1 MKNQNKFISVRQNT
15 FREWTLKVELK
26 EGNDIENIS
35 PNEILHVN
43 YFVKNDEHKQQQ
55 CEHTIERMVLNE
67 FETGESKYYQE
78 R

>member
-43 YFVKNDEHKQQQ
+43 YFVKNDEHK
-55 CEHTIERMVLNE
+55 
-67 FETGESKYYQE
+67 
-78 R
+78 